1 MPAAGEN
8 GEPLTLLDLFRQGV
22 YEGGEEEA
30 IEAYE
35 EAMEAIFGMH
45 VASHRHTQCT
55 YSKKRP
61 GQKRFVM
68 FEMWPLA
75 VRCLPVCQH
84 CMLVL
89 LLEGLLPKVPLC
101 AWWCCMPWVLY
112 LRACRIQCT
121 MSPQYWSACS
131 T

>member
-1 MPAAGEN
+1 M
-8 GEPLTLLDLFRQGV
+8 

-45 VASHRHTQCT
+45 VASHRHPQCT

-61 GQKRFVM
+61 GHKRYVM

-75 VRCLPVCQH
+75 VRCLASASYCRHGMP
-84 CMLVL
+84 VL
-89 LLEGLLPKVPLC
+89 LVEGLLPAGLLC
-101 AWWCCMPWVLY
+101 A
-112 LRACRIQCT
+112 Q
-121 MSPQYWSACS
+121 
-131 T
+131 

>member
-75 VRCLPVCQH
+75 VRCLPLMMWHAGAAFGGAVACGPVVRSV
-84 CMLVL
+84 VL
-89 LLEGLLPKVPLC
+89 HASSE
-101 AWWCCMPWVLY
+101 A
-112 LRACRIQCT
+112 
-121 MSPQYWSACS
+121 
-131 T
+131 

>member
-1 MPAAGEN
+1 MVPAAGEN

-61 GQKRFVM
+61 GHKRFVM

-75 VRCLPVCQH
+75 VRCLP
-84 CMLVL
+84 
-89 LLEGLLPKVPLC
+89 P
-101 AWWCCMPWVLY
+101 
-112 LRACRIQCT
+112 
-121 MSPQYWSACS
+121 
-131 T
+131 

>member
-1 MPAAGEN
+1 MCSRACLLQATADSSNFCTHQLRPAVGAMILPDQVKQGTARELHKNSVPAAGEN
-8 GEPLTLLDLFRQGV
+8 GEHLTLLDLFRQGV

-61 GQKRFVM
+61 GHKRFVM

-75 VRCLPVCQH
+75 VRCLP
-84 CMLVL
+84 L
-89 LLEGLLPKVPLC
+89 
-101 AWWCCMPWVLY
+101 
-112 LRACRIQCT
+112 
-121 MSPQYWSACS
+121 
-131 T
+131 

>member
-1 MPAAGEN
+1 M
-8 GEPLTLLDLFRQGV
+8 

-61 GQKRFVM
+61 GHKRYVM

-75 VRCLPVCQH
+75 VRCLASASRCRH
-84 CMLVL
+84 GLLALLV
-89 LLEGLLPKVPLC
+89 EGLLPAGLLC
-101 AWWCCMPWVLY
+101 ARWCCMYMVRHNAVHLEVF
-112 LRACRIQCT
+112 
-121 MSPQYWSACS
+121 
-131 T
+131 

>member
-1 MPAAGEN
+1 M
-8 GEPLTLLDLFRQGV
+8 

-61 GQKRFVM
+61 GHKRYVM

-75 VRCLPVCQH
+75 VRCLGRRTCH
-84 CMLVL
+84 CRLVTPVL
-89 LLEGLLPKVPLC
+89 LVEGLLPAGLLC
-101 AWWCCMPWVLY
+101 ARWCCRHIGRHNAVHMKVF
-112 LRACRIQCT
+112 
-121 MSPQYWSACS
+121 
-131 T
+131 